1 MAQMVAMESIDLN
14 DTTVTIPAELP
25 EEQIHIET
33 AEERWILF
41 QRFTD
46 RQGLKNY
53 NSLLEREKYC
63 GLFCA
68 RVCSVKFSVK
78 KSR

>member
-41 QRFTD
+41 FGDLLTD
-46 RQGLKNY
+46 SIWKITIH
-53 NSLLEREKYC
+53 C
-63 GLFCA
+63 
-68 RVCSVKFSVK
+68 
-78 KSR
+78 